1 MELLQGSSY
10 PTLPWLIHV
19 VLSLHFLVINDG
31 EQLRTLLTTMGVDLN
46 NSSSIRVVHETC
58 RSELEVCFLCDFVSD
73 FDLIYLFLLHRLGF
87 SLRGGGLSR
96 RIWSV

>member
-19 VLSLHFLVINDG
+19 VLNLHFLVINDG
-31 EQLRTLLTTMGVDLN
+31 EQLRALLTSMGVDLN

-58 RSELEVCFLCDFVSD
+58 RIELEVCFFFSD
-73 FDLIYLFLLHRLGF
+73 LDLIYLFLLLRLGF
-87 SLRGGGLSR
+87 SLHGGELSR
-96 RIWSV
+96 RI

>member
-19 VLSLHFLVINDG
+19 VLNLHFLVINDG
-31 EQLRTLLTTMGVDLN
+31 EQLRALLTSMGVDLI

-58 RSELEVCFLCDFVSD
+58 RIELEVCFF
-73 FDLIYLFLLHRLGF
+73 FLI
-87 SLRGGGLSR
+87 
-96 RIWSV
+96 